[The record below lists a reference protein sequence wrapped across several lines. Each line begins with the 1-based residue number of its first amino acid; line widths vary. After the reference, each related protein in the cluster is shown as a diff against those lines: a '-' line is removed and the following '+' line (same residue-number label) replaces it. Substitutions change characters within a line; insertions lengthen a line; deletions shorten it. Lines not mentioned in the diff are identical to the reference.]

1 MLLLGGGAAAGQANL
16 PLPVISDLKR
26 TEKKKEKKERKKERK
41 KLWQARPYTHPNI
54 YTEGGAGATLNPPQ
68 RFLSPA
74 SFFFIFLF
82 EVRARRVTGGKGSFA
97 LREDLSSL
105 LYSVARVCPC
115 ARALR
120 HCFRWSGMHFERVT
134 RALLLL

>member
-26 TEKKKEKKERKKERK
+26 TEKKKEKKERKKK
-41 KLWQARPYTHPNI
+41 ALASTSLHTHPNI

-97 LREDLSSL
+97 LREDLSSV

-120 HCFRWSGMHFERVT
+120 HGFRWSGMHFERVT